1 MLLDASTPR
10 VSVTYSL
17 ESKFVEISSVAAM
30 STKREKLSVKKTKC
44 SCEFILSDQCS
55 GEVLWST
62 VIDSSQSE
70 KHVPFS
76 IMVDAC
82 EQIVLSVSAAPA

>member
-1 MLLDASTPR
+1 M
-10 VSVTYSL
+10 TYSL
-17 ESKFVEISSVAAM
+17 ESKFIEISSVATM
-30 STKREKLSVKKTKC
+30 STRRENTSVKKSKC
-44 SCEFILSDQCS
+44 SCEFVLSDQCS

-76 IMVDAC
+76 IMVEAR
-82 EQIVLSVSAAPA
+82 EQITLSVSTHQLSL